1 MTQAHGHKHR
11 HTAHTPHKCDLHK
24 ALHTEPW
31 SAAAGETQPMCLSDL
46 EVHQPRSVLHSVPPS
61 AHVMSVRQ
69 LPKVTLGPVADG
81 AGLSLISCFAAS
93 SSPFFLCPR
102 LAGAPRSE
110 QIGPSVLLLFSIWSL
125 SCSGNSSATSSLLPV
140 PWQMLRQDL

>member
-11 HTAHTPHKCDLHK
+11 HTAHTAHKCNFHK

-46 EVHQPRSVLHSVPPS
+46 EVHQPCSVLLLHSVPPS

-69 LPKVTLGPVADG
+69 LPKVTLGPMAGG
-81 AGLSLISCFAAS
+81 AGLSLVSCSAAS

-102 LAGAPRSE
+102 LAGVPRSE
-110 QIGPSVLLLFSIWSL
+110 QIGPSVLLLFSTQSL
-125 SCSGNSSATSSLLPV
+125 SCSGNSSATSSLLSV
-140 PWQMLRQDL
+140 P